1 MGASATAGA
10 LLKYSFDE
18 VGQDRSVTIVDIDA
32 SGRCSV
38 EAVVLRPRRELR
50 RIEGTLE
57 ELLNGGG
64 VSVPGT
70 GAGGDSPVPSR
81 DDYIVARLTD
91 PRPVL
96 DPIGRL
102 RRIYPNV
109 LCIERALASLQP
121 GELQPSRDRRQ
132 LDHDQL
138 FAGFF
143 KRDDRASRRRP
154 TSRTCSVSVDA
165 AVVGRDRE
173 VPA

>member
-1 MGASATAGA
+1 M
-10 LLKYSFDE
+10 
-18 VGQDRSVTIVDIDA
+18 
-32 SGRCSV
+32 
-38 EAVVLRPRRELR
+38 
-50 RIEGTLE
+50 
-57 ELLNGGG
+57 LNGGG

-143 KRDDRASRRRP
+143 GEMTGQPP
-154 TSRTCSVSVDA
+154 TAEEQDLFVRVAA
-165 AVVGRDRE
+165 AVERRDRE